1 MRNSLIRAIVAASS
15 LASFY
20 LVFDSKARADEWGC
34 QVILCLSNPG
44 GATQYAECRPPIN
57 KLWRWLAKGH
67 SFPTCSGVGFQSS
80 RPGYDPYYCNECY
93 TLTSSF
99 GSGERVATCVSTS
112 VQPVDKRFC
121 SFGRNDDDGDHTSVL
136 APRWQRQDG
145 RFQCMAKVTSR
156 PNVRAQPHFVDVTI
170 DGVGKQRVW
179 Y

>member
-15 LASFY
+15 LASSY
-20 LVFDSKARADEWGC
+20 LVFDSKAQADEWGS
-34 QVILCLSNPG
+34 QVVLCLSNPG

-80 RPGYDPYYCNECY
+80 RPGYDPYYCNEGY
-93 TLTSSF
+93 KLVGSL
-99 GSGERVATCVSTS
+99 GSGGRVATCVSTS
-112 VQPVDKRFC
+112 LQPVDSRRC
-121 SFGRNDDDGDHTSVL
+121 SSRRDDGGEHGSVL
-136 APRWQRQDG
+136 SPRWQREGG

-156 PNVRAQPHFVDVTI
+156 PNVREQPHFVDVTI